1 MVKAAL
7 YDLSNNQ
14 SLDFPSEE
22 DLVNYVRTEQDRPPA
37 RIEIP
42 PEVLEERMRD
52 ELGDND

>member
-1 MVKAAL
+1 MVKATL

-14 SLDFPSEE
+14 SLEFPREE
-22 DLVNYVRTEQDRPPA
+22 DLVNYVRAEQGRPPA
-37 RIEIP
+37 RIEIS